1 MKRSSCESGR
11 GCVPTD
17 PTGFCV
23 AMHTKGRGTG
33 CVTPS
38 TVTAISSM
46 TSSSADCVL
55 AEVRLISSPRSRL
68 QFTAPMVKR
77 NDPASLS

>member
-1 MKRSSCESGR
+1 MKRSSCESGS
-11 GCVPTD
+11 GCVPAD

-33 CVTPS
+33 YVMPS

-46 TSSSADCVL
+46 TSSSADCVF
-55 AEVRLISSPRSRL
+55 ADVRFISSPRNRL
-68 QFTAPMVKR
+68 QFTAPMVNR
-77 NDPASLS
+77 NELDSLS